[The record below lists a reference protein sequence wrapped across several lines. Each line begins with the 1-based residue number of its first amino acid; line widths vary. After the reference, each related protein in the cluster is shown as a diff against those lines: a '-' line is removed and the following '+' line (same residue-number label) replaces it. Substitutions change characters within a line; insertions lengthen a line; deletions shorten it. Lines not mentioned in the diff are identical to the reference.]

1 MNDMEQIKKQHLNTY
16 KNATK
21 EIVINNTKALVEN
34 DIISL
39 IKKPPLDSMDIIKTK
54 LISLAKKENII
65 LSTEK
70 LDTLIKNYRDF
81 LEDKLLSL
89 RKIREDY
96 LIRKIDE
103 FVPERETEIIKIQ
116 KKELDSINKTLK
128 QDLKKILDLSQ
139 TEILFNNL
147 DTIYEDGI
155 DEEIKSR
162 INKAF
167 TKFMKS
173 TYQKQ
178 LNEGIAIK
186 TMVKDRTLLSGI
198 LEQGE
203 RYLFTKSNS
212 HLFDEEMKEC

>member
-54 LISLAKKENII
+54 LITIDKKEKII

-89 RKIREDY
+89 RK
-96 LIRKIDE
+96 
-103 FVPERETEIIKIQ
+103 
-116 KKELDSINKTLK
+116 
-128 QDLKKILDLSQ
+128 
-139 TEILFNNL
+139 
-147 DTIYEDGI
+147 
-155 DEEIKSR
+155 
-162 INKAF
+162 NKAVAGNKNNVVDI
-167 TKFMKS
+167 TEDKKS
-173 TYQKQ
+173 K
-178 LNEGIAIK
+178 K
-186 TMVKDRTLLSGI
+186 K
-198 LEQGE
+198 
-203 RYLFTKSNS
+203 
-212 HLFDEEMKEC
+212 

>member
-54 LISLAKKENII
+54 LISLAKKEKII

-70 LDTLIKNYRDF
+70 LGTLIKNYRDF

-96 LIRKIDE
+96 LIKKIDE
-103 FVPERETEIIKIQ
+103 FVPERETEIIKI
-116 KKELDSINKTLK
+116 LR
-128 QDLKKILDLSQ
+128 ILHVYRV
-139 TEILFNNL
+139 I
-147 DTIYEDGI
+147 IVI
-155 DEEIKSR
+155 
-162 INKAF
+162 
-167 TKFMKS
+167 
-173 TYQKQ
+173 
-178 LNEGIAIK
+178 
-186 TMVKDRTLLSGI
+186 
-198 LEQGE
+198 
-203 RYLFTKSNS
+203 
-212 HLFDEEMKEC
+212 

>member
-1 MNDMEQIKKQHLNTY
+1 MNDMEQITKQHLNTY

-54 LISLAKKENII
+54 LISLAKKEKII

-96 LIRKIDE
+96 LIKKIDE

-178 LNEGIAIK
+178 LNESIAIK

>member
-54 LISLAKKENII
+54 LISLAKKEKII

-70 LDTLIKNYRDF
+70 LDTLIENYRDF

-96 LIRKIDE
+96 LIKKIDE

-178 LNEGIAIK
+178 LNESIAIK
-186 TMVKDRTLLSGI
+186 TMVKDRTLLNGI

>member
-1 MNDMEQIKKQHLNTY
+1 MNDMEQITKQHLNTY

-54 LISLAKKENII
+54 LISLAKKEKII

-81 LEDKLLSL
+81 LENKLLSL

-96 LIRKIDE
+96 LIKKIDE

-178 LNEGIAIK
+178 LNESIAIK

>member
-54 LISLAKKENII
+54 LISLAKKEKII

-96 LIRKIDE
+96 LIKKIDE

-178 LNEGIAIK
+178 LNESIAIK

-212 HLFDEEMKEC
+212 HLFDEKMKEC

>member
-54 LISLAKKENII
+54 LISLAKKEKII

-96 LIRKIDE
+96 LIKKIDE

-167 TKFMKS
+167 IKFMKS

-178 LNEGIAIK
+178 LNESIAIK

>member
-21 EIVINNTKALVEN
+21 KIVINNTKALVEN

-54 LISLAKKENII
+54 LISLAKKEKII

-96 LIRKIDE
+96 LIKKIDE

-178 LNEGIAIK
+178 LNESIAIK

>member
-21 EIVINNTKALVEN
+21 EIVINNTKALVQN

-54 LISLAKKENII
+54 LISLAKKEKII

-96 LIRKIDE
+96 LIKKIDE

-178 LNEGIAIK
+178 LNESIAIK

>member
-54 LISLAKKENII
+54 LISLAKKEKII

-96 LIRKIDE
+96 LIKKIDE
-103 FVPERETEIIKIQ
+103 FIPERETEIIKIQ

-178 LNEGIAIK
+178 LNESIAIK

-212 HLFDEEMKEC
+212 HLFDEEMKEG

>member
-21 EIVINNTKALVEN
+21 KIVINNTKALVEN

-54 LISLAKKENII
+54 LISLAKKEKIV

-70 LDTLIKNYRDF
+70 LDTLIRNYRDF

-96 LIRKIDE
+96 LIKKIDE

-178 LNEGIAIK
+178 LNESIAIK

>member
-1 MNDMEQIKKQHLNTY
+1 MNDLEQIKKQHLNTY

-54 LISLAKKENII
+54 LISLAKKEKII

-178 LNEGIAIK
+178 LNESIAIK

>member
-1 MNDMEQIKKQHLNTY
+1 M
-16 KNATK
+16 
-21 EIVINNTKALVEN
+21 
-34 DIISL
+34 
-39 IKKPPLDSMDIIKTK
+39 
-54 LISLAKKENII
+54 
-65 LSTEK
+65 
-70 LDTLIKNYRDF
+70 
-81 LEDKLLSL
+81 
-89 RKIREDY
+89 
-96 LIRKIDE
+96 
-103 FVPERETEIIKIQ
+103 
-116 KKELDSINKTLK
+116 K

-178 LNEGIAIK
+178 LNESIAIK

-212 HLFDEEMKEC
+212 HLFDEEMNEC

>member
-1 MNDMEQIKKQHLNTY
+1 MNDLEQIKQQHLNTY

-54 LISLAKKENII
+54 LISLAKKEKII

-96 LIRKIDE
+96 LIKKIDE

-178 LNEGIAIK
+178 LNESIAIK

-212 HLFDEEMKEC
+212 HLFDEEMNEC

>member
-54 LISLAKKENII
+54 LISLAKKEKII

-96 LIRKIDE
+96 LIKKIDE

-147 DTIYEDGI
+147 DTIYEDGK

-178 LNEGIAIK
+178 LNESIAIK

>member
-54 LISLAKKENII
+54 LISLAKKEKII

-96 LIRKIDE
+96 LIKKIDE

-162 INKAF
+162 INKAL

-178 LNEGIAIK
+178 LNESIAIK

>member
-1 MNDMEQIKKQHLNTY
+1 MNDLEQIKKQHLNTY

-54 LISLAKKENII
+54 LISLAKKEKII

-89 RKIREDY
+89 KKIREDY
-96 LIRKIDE
+96 LIKKIDE

-178 LNEGIAIK
+178 LNESIAIK

>member
-34 DIISL
+34 DVISL

-54 LISLAKKENII
+54 LISLAKKEKII

-96 LIRKIDE
+96 LIKKIDE

-178 LNEGIAIK
+178 LNESISIK

>member
-54 LISLAKKENII
+54 LISLAKKEKII

-70 LDTLIKNYRDF
+70 LDTLIENYRDF

-96 LIRKIDE
+96 LIKKIDE

-178 LNEGIAIK
+178 LNESIAIK

>member
-54 LISLAKKENII
+54 LISLAKKEKII

-96 LIRKIDE
+96 LTKKIDE
-103 FVPERETEIIKIQ
+103 FIPERETEIIKIQ

-178 LNEGIAIK
+178 LNESIAIK

>member
-54 LISLAKKENII
+54 LISLAKKEKII

-70 LDTLIKNYRDF
+70 LDNLIKNYRDF

-178 LNEGIAIK
+178 LNESIAIK

>member
-54 LISLAKKENII
+54 LISLAKKEMII

-178 LNEGIAIK
+178 LNESIAIK

>member
-1 MNDMEQIKKQHLNTY
+1 MNDMEQITKQHLNTY

-54 LISLAKKENII
+54 LISLAKKEKII

-96 LIRKIDE
+96 LIKKIDE

-178 LNEGIAIK
+178 LNESIAIK

-212 HLFDEEMKEC
+212 HLFDEKMKEC

>member
-1 MNDMEQIKKQHLNTY
+1 MNDMEQIKQQHLNTY

-54 LISLAKKENII
+54 LISLAKKEKII

-96 LIRKIDE
+96 LIKKIDE
-103 FVPERETEIIKIQ
+103 FIPERETEIIKIQ

-178 LNEGIAIK
+178 LNESIAIK

>member
-96 LIRKIDE
+96 LTKKIDE

-178 LNEGIAIK
+178 LNESIAIK

>member
-1 MNDMEQIKKQHLNTY
+1 M
-16 KNATK
+16 
-21 EIVINNTKALVEN
+21 
-34 DIISL
+34 L
-39 IKKPPLDSMDIIKTK
+39 ILHVLK
-54 LISLAKKENII
+54 
-65 LSTEK
+65 
-70 LDTLIKNYRDF
+70 
-81 LEDKLLSL
+81 
-89 RKIREDY
+89 
-96 LIRKIDE
+96 KIDE
-103 FVPERETEIIKIQ
+103 FIPERETEIIKIQ

-155 DEEIKSR
+155 DGEIKSR

-178 LNEGIAIK
+178 LNESIAIK

>member
-1 MNDMEQIKKQHLNTY
+1 MNDLEQIKQQHLNTY

-54 LISLAKKENII
+54 LISLAKKEKII

-96 LIRKIDE
+96 LIKKIDE

-178 LNEGIAIK
+178 LNESIAIK

>member
-54 LISLAKKENII
+54 LISLAQKEKII

-96 LIRKIDE
+96 LIKKIDE

-147 DTIYEDGI
+147 YTIYEDGI

-178 LNEGIAIK
+178 LNESIAIK

>member
-54 LISLAKKENII
+54 LISLAKKEKII

-147 DTIYEDGI
+147 DTI

-178 LNEGIAIK
+178 LNESIAIK

-212 HLFDEEMKEC
+212 HLFDEKMKEC

>member
-54 LISLAKKENII
+54 LISLAKKEKII

-89 RKIREDY
+89 RKIREYY
-96 LIRKIDE
+96 LIKKIDE

-116 KKELDSINKTLK
+116 KNKWRNMYQPKTNSK
-128 QDLKKILDLSQ
+128 SWRKSKK
-139 TEILFNNL
+139 
-147 DTIYEDGI
+147 
-155 DEEIKSR
+155 R
-162 INKAF
+162 
-167 TKFMKS
+167 
-173 TYQKQ
+173 
-178 LNEGIAIK
+178 
-186 TMVKDRTLLSGI
+186 
-198 LEQGE
+198 
-203 RYLFTKSNS
+203 
-212 HLFDEEMKEC
+212 

>member
-1 MNDMEQIKKQHLNTY
+1 MNDIEQIKKQHLNTY

-54 LISLAKKENII
+54 LISLAKKEKII

-81 LEDKLLSL
+81 LEVKLLSL

-96 LIRKIDE
+96 LIKKIDE
-103 FVPERETEIIKIQ
+103 FIPERETEIIKIQ

-178 LNEGIAIK
+178 LNESIAIK

>member
-54 LISLAKKENII
+54 LISLAKKEKII

-96 LIRKIDE
+96 LIKKIDE
-103 FVPERETEIIKIQ
+103 FIPERETEIIKIQ

-178 LNEGIAIK
+178 LNESIAIK

>member
-1 MNDMEQIKKQHLNTY
+1 MNDLEQIKKQHLNTY

-54 LISLAKKENII
+54 LISLAKKEKII

-96 LIRKIDE
+96 LIKKIDE

-178 LNEGIAIK
+178 LNESIAIK

>member
-1 MNDMEQIKKQHLNTY
+1 MNDIEQIKKQHLNTY

-54 LISLAKKENII
+54 LISLAKKEKII

-178 LNEGIAIK
+178 LNESIAIK

>member
-54 LISLAKKENII
+54 LISLAKKEKII

-96 LIRKIDE
+96 LTKKIDE

-178 LNEGIAIK
+178 LNESIAIK

>member
-54 LISLAKKENII
+54 LISLAKKEKII

-96 LIRKIDE
+96 LTKKIDE
-103 FVPERETEIIKIQ
+103 FIPERETEIIKIQ

-155 DEEIKSR
+155 DGEIKSR

-178 LNEGIAIK
+178 LNESIAIK

>member
-21 EIVINNTKALVEN
+21 KIVINNTKALVEN

-54 LISLAKKENII
+54 LISLAKKEKIV

-70 LDTLIKNYRDF
+70 LDTLIRNYRDF

-89 RKIREDY
+89 RKIRKDY
-96 LIRKIDE
+96 LIKKIDE

-178 LNEGIAIK
+178 LNESIAIK

>member
-1 MNDMEQIKKQHLNTY
+1 MNDLEQIKQQHLNTY

-54 LISLAKKENII
+54 LISLAKKEKII

-96 LIRKIDE
+96 LIKKIDE

-116 KKELDSINKTLK
+116 KKELDSINKALK

-178 LNEGIAIK
+178 LNESIAIK
-186 TMVKDRTLLSGI
+186 TLVKDRTLLSGI